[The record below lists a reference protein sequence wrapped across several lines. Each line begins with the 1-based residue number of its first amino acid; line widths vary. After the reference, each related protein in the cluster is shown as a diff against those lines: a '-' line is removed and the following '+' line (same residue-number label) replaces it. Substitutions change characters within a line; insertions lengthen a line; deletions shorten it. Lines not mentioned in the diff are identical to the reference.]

1 MPIYVDESGGLPV
14 GAMVMA
20 GVKIEED
27 AAGDMLARFRAIT
40 GLHGELKGSR
50 IDLVEK
56 ALVFELLE
64 RFGGRAR
71 ICILKRSAAG
81 EGILPRDLDVYVAL
95 LSQLVDDWLPETGG
109 CARFVIDEG
118 RYDALVQEKVRADI
132 AALLQ
137 NCGSA
142 HMINSR
148 RSPGVQVAD
157 VVANCFFNMA
167 IVSGRAARIQ
177 QIVAPFVESRILQS
191 VPLRARLARG
201 PSTSV
206 VTSRSNERPVARNH
220 QPS

>member
-191 VPLRARLARG
+191 APLRARLAHG

-206 VTSRSNERPVARNH
+206 VTSRSNARPVARNP